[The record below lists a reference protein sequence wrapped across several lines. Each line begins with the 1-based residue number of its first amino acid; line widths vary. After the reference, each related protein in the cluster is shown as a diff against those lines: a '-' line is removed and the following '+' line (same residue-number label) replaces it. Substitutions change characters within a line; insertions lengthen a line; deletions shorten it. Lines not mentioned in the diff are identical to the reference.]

1 MPTAPYP
8 RNWLLAL
15 ILALSLGGLADA
27 AYLTAKHYTGGP
39 VPCSITGGC
48 ETVMNSA
55 WASIAGVP
63 TAGFGAVYYLAT
75 FFLTILYLDAR
86 RPWALTAVFVLSAI
100 GLAVSLALVYVMAF
114 RLHSF
119 CQYCL
124 LSDLITAVLFAGTLT
139 AFLQRRRAGADRQN
153 AARARNA

>member
-1 MPTAPYP
+1 MHAAPYP

-15 ILALSLGGLADA
+15 ILALSLAGLADA

-48 ETVMNSA
+48 ETVMTSR
-55 WASIAGVP
+55 WAALGGVP
-63 TAGFGAVYYLAT
+63 TAGFGAAYYLAT
-75 FFLTILYLDAR
+75 FFLTIFYLDSR
-86 RPWALTAVFVLSAI
+86 RPWALTAIFVLSAI

-114 RLHSF
+114 LLHSF

-124 LSDLITAVLFAGTLT
+124 LSDLITAVLFAGALM
-139 AFLQRRRAGADRQN
+139 ALVQRRRAGSDPIT